1 MKPLESDNRLV
12 GLIGPRGVGKT
23 TLMLQYLKKNFK
35 VSEFL
40 YFSAD
45 DVYVADTKLVDIA
58 EEFVRNGGVVLA
70 VDEIHKYGNWAQEVK
85 NIYDSFPDL
94 RVRFS
99 GSSMLNLLYQSV
111 DLSRRCVTVTMNT
124 LSFHEFIGIK
134 RGVTLPEY
142 SFDDI
147 LASGYE
153 IGQDIAL
160 SRSNLYS
167 DFKDYLKHGAYPF
180 FVEDTDAYK
189 NKLFNALQ
197 KIINEDIPSC
207 HAIDFA
213 QICIF
218 KKLIAKLIEASL
230 PYKVNVSKLASE
242 FGISQPTL
250 STYLDI
256 LKDTKI
262 FRPIKKFSA
271 KVSKKPAKILF
282 DNTSILHAY
291 ADEFGVDVNAGTE
304 RETFFVT
311 CFKDI
316 FYSDV
321 GDFRVKDVVFETGG
335 RGKSM
340 KQIQGL
346 EKAYLVIDT
355 DYTTDSKR
363 IPFWLFGMMGQG
375 EW

>member
-1 MKPLESDNRLV
+1 MKPLVSDNRLV

-35 VSEFL
+35 VTEFL

-58 EEFVRNGGVVLA
+58 EEFVRHGGLVLA
-70 VDEIHKYGNWAQEVK
+70 IDEIHKYGNWAREVK
-85 NIYDSFPDL
+85 NIYDSFPTL
-94 RVRFS
+94 KVRFS

-124 LSFHEFIGIK
+124 LSFHEFIGIR
-134 RGVTLPEY
+134 RGVTLPVF

-147 LASGYE
+147 LSKGCE

-160 SRSNLYS
+160 SQSGLYS
-167 DFKDYLKHGAYPF
+167 DFRDYLKHGAYPF
-180 FVEDTDAYK
+180 FVEDTDTYK

-207 HAIDFA
+207 RAIDFA

-218 KKLIAKLIEASL
+218 KKLIAKLIEAGL
-230 PYKVNVSKLASE
+230 PYKVNVSRLSSE

-250 STYLDI
+250 SSYLDM
-256 LKDTKI
+256 LRDTKI
-262 FRPIKKFSA
+262 FRPIKKFSTN
-271 KVSKKPAKILF
+271 VSRKPSKILF

-291 ADEFGVDVNAGTE
+291 ADEFGVDVNPGTE
-304 RETFFVT
+304 RETFFVS
-311 CFKDI
+311 CFKTVY
-316 FYSDV
+316 YSDV
-321 GDFRVKDVVFETGG
+321 GDFTVNDVVFETGG
-335 RGKSM
+335 RGKTF
-340 KQIQGL
+340 KQIKGL
-346 EKAYLVIDT
+346 EKAFLVVDT
-355 DYTTDSKR
+355 DYTTDPKR
-363 IPFWLFGMMGQG
+363 IPLWLFGLMGPQAG
-375 EW
+375 